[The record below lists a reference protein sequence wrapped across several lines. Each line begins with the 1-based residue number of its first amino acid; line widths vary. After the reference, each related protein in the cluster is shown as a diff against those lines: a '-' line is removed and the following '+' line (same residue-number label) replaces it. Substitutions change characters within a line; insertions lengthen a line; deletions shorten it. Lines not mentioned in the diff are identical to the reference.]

1 MTTKGSSLVFIGS
14 RRQTFR
20 ISSSWI
26 NPVCFP
32 RGPSRGFPAH
42 LTKNRSADVGVR
54 HSVHLTGVFCFRELG
69 HLQLRLRRL
78 TCPVR
83 SQTFPVS
90 NRNWTAAQK
99 QAERERERDVCR
111 HWKHETSQTEPT
123 HRGAGHRKTR
133 DTQKM
138 SLRLLK
144 LQTETLENITK
155 MFILLRNM
163 TQWVTVIIHN
173 IVDAQKRPLNTIITH
188 LGHSPVFKK
197 LPAARIQSLQRA
209 SSRKP
214 THKTQQRSRILLVPP
229 TRALSGEGGGSEIK
243 REDC

>member
-1 MTTKGSSLVFIGS
+1 MAHLLFRSTCKMTTKGSSLVFIGS

-42 LTKNRSADVGVR
+42 LSENRSADVGVR
-54 HSVHLTGVFCFRELG
+54 HSVHLTGVFCFRELR

-99 QAERERERDVCR
+99 QAERETSVDTENTKQAKRSPRTAGQVTEKHVTPRKC
-111 HWKHETSQTEPT
+111 HW
-123 HRGAGHRKTR
+123 
-133 DTQKM
+133 
-138 SLRLLK
+138 
-144 LQTETLENITK
+144 
-155 MFILLRNM
+155 
-163 TQWVTVIIHN
+163 
-173 IVDAQKRPLNTIITH
+173 
-188 LGHSPVFKK
+188 
-197 LPAARIQSLQRA
+197 
-209 SSRKP
+209 
-214 THKTQQRSRILLVPP
+214 
-229 TRALSGEGGGSEIK
+229 
-243 REDC
+243 DC